1 MIGAMKRADWRSMAS
16 IGARI
21 VSGVLALVAA
31 GAVQAQQRPPIG
43 AFGSPPDAM
52 IFYVAHGPADAC
64 GPGCSDWIAAEGA
77 VQWDSYKRL
86 IAILDRQ
93 AGRKLPV
100 VIHSW
105 GVSNLKVASGLGRI
119 LRDRGLDATAGTTE
133 VTACAGKTD
142 AECFTLKRPGG
153 PLDAKLSVSDLI
165 CDFACVLAL
174 AGGVH
179 RSLPPGT
186 KVVLGSRSVR
196 NRLAPNIPAE
206 QRESLTEYFGEQH
219 RKYLS
224 EMGIAS
230 DLVDIVDAIGQGG
243 RPVVIPPSDWARL
256 HIVTPSQ

>member
-1 MIGAMKRADWRSMAS
+1 MIGAGKRTGRLSMS
-16 IGARI
+16 LIRTII
-21 VSGVLALVAA
+21 VSGVLALVATIA
-31 GAVQAQQRPPIG
+31 AQAQQRPPIG
-43 AFGSPPDAM
+43 LYGSPPDAM
-52 IFYVAHGPADAC
+52 IFYVAHGPADSC

-105 GVSNLKVASGLGRI
+105 GVSNLKVASSLGRI
-119 LRDRGLDATAGTTE
+119 LRDRGLDATAGTTD
-133 VTACAGKTD
+133 VAACAGKPE

-179 RSLPPGT
+179 RSLPQGV
-186 KVVLGSRSVR
+186 KVVLGGRGIR
-196 NRLAPNIPAE
+196 NRFAPNVSTE

-219 RKYLS
+219 RKYLN
-224 EMGIAS
+224 EMGIAP
-230 DLVDIVDAIGQGG
+230 DLIDIVDRIGEGG
-243 RPVVIPPSDWARL
+243 RPVVIPPADWARL